1 MLAEKKTDNNFIKSL
16 HIQNFRNHEFL
27 EITTKKP
34 SIVIYGK
41 NGVGKTSILEAIS
54 IFSNGKGIRNSKLLE
69 MVKVNQETFCISI
82 NLQVEDNIFSELKS
96 TFSKSAAGR
105 RLYVNGKEKKKLAQL
120 RRSFP
125 MLWIT
130 PYDEKIFTGSASLRR
145 NFLDRLICNFDF
157 SHSQRINN
165 YNKLIQQRSKVLK
178 TNSEDTIWLETIED
192 QLAKL
197 AVAISSTRLDIV
209 NRLSIFLSEKI
220 IGFPKLKIEFID
232 SIENNLLKEP
242 AIKIEETLKLKLKDS
257 RKLDL
262 MMGGSLYGSHKTEFF
277 CYNKEKNMPAEMC
290 SSGEQKLLL
299 VSIILSCAKALK
311 KSINIPPIMLLDEVF
326 THLDLNKKNYLFNEL
341 MSMGS
346 QIWITTTETDNF
358 LKKYDNVYYYELK
371 K

>member
-1 MLAEKKTDNNFIKSL
+1 
-16 HIQNFRNHEFL
+16 
-27 EITTKKP
+27 
-34 SIVIYGK
+34 
-41 NGVGKTSILEAIS
+41 
-54 IFSNGKGIRNSKLLE
+54 
-69 MVKVNQETFCISI
+69 
-82 NLQVEDNIFSELKS
+82 
-96 TFSKSAAGR
+96 
-105 RLYVNGKEKKKLAQL
+105 
-120 RRSFP
+120 

-192 QLAKL
+192 QLSKL

-326 THLDLNKKNYLFNEL
+326 THLD
-341 MSMGS
+341 
-346 QIWITTTETDNF
+346 
-358 LKKYDNVYYYELK
+358 
-371 K
+371 